1 MEHSLSNISELN
13 MKELYKMAFI
23 YNAIQDGWAIQK
35 NPENNKIEMRKNKEE
50 VCFESFLCK
59 TMDKY
64 MNLDRLKI
72 DA

>member
-1 MEHSLSNISELN
+1 MEHSLSNISDLN

-23 YNAIQDGWAIQK
+23 YNAIQDGWAVQK
-35 NPENNKIEMRKNKEE
+35 NTENNKIEMRKNKEE
-50 VCFESFLCK
+50 ICFDSFLCK

>member
-1 MEHSLSNISELN
+1 MEHSLSNISELD

-23 YNAIQDGWAIQK
+23 YNAIQDGWSIQK

-50 VCFESFLCK
+50 VCFESFLYK